1 MNFWDVF
8 GEMLVILFAIA
19 AGYAANRLGYLG
31 GEADQK
37 VSKLLLNI
45 TMPAMIV
52 AAVITGEELPEL
64 GTILS
69 ILEVGVVFYLLEAV
83 FALVVPRFLPG
94 TQGQKGVWR
103 YALAFPN
110 VGFIG
115 YPVAVALF
123 GDGALF
129 YAAILALPFNLLS
142 YSLGP
147 LLLAGAAR
155 FRWKQLFT
163 PCIVASV
170 LGLVLALT
178 RLRPP
183 ALVGENFWDVF
194 GEMLDFVGDITVPL
208 SLLVVGSLLAGMSA
222 GQVLRSPKLWLLT
235 AIRLLLLP
243 VALCLVLRA
252 LGIDSLVLGIAVTQM
267 AMPVAV
273 NGTLL
278 SMEYGGDTE
287 CMAQITFL
295 TTAASIVTIPIV
307 AVLLL

>member
-37 VSKLLLNI
+37 VSKLLL
-45 TMPAMIV
+45 
-52 AAVITGEELPEL
+52 
-64 GTILS
+64 
-69 ILEVGVVFYLLEAV
+69 
-83 FALVVPRFLPG
+83 
-94 TQGQKGVWR
+94 
-103 YALAFPN
+103 
-110 VGFIG
+110 
-115 YPVAVALF
+115 
-123 GDGALF
+123 
-129 YAAILALPFNLLS
+129 
-142 YSLGP
+142 
-147 LLLAGAAR
+147 AGAAR

-183 ALVGENFWDVF
+183 ALV

>member
-1 MNFWDVF
+1 MPPFW
-8 GEMLVILFAIA
+8 
-19 AGYAANRLGYLG
+19 RC
-31 GEADQK
+31 
-37 VSKLLLNI
+37 
-45 TMPAMIV
+45 P
-52 AAVITGEELPEL
+52 
-64 GTILS
+64 S
-69 ILEVGVVFYLLEAV
+69 IC
-83 FALVVPRFLPG
+83 
-94 TQGQKGVWR
+94 
-103 YALAFPN
+103 
-110 VGFIG
+110 
-115 YPVAVALF
+115 
-123 GDGALF
+123 
-129 YAAILALPFNLLS
+129 LS

-183 ALVGENFWDVF
+183 ALVGE
-194 GEMLDFVGDITVPL
+194 MLDFVGDITVPL

-222 GQVLRSPKLWLLT
+222 GQVLRSPE
-235 AIRLLLLP
+235 A
-243 VALCLVLRA
+243 VAADGHAPAGACRWPCA
-252 LGIDSLVLGIAVTQM
+252 WSSGRWGSTPWCWAIAVTQM

-307 AVLLL
+307 AVLRCSERLRKENQYASHSTTGVPRSGPDRRR

>member
-1 MNFWDVF
+1 M
-8 GEMLVILFAIA
+8 
-19 AGYAANRLGYLG
+19 
-31 GEADQK
+31 
-37 VSKLLLNI
+37 
-45 TMPAMIV
+45 
-52 AAVITGEELPEL
+52 
-64 GTILS
+64 
-69 ILEVGVVFYLLEAV
+69 
-83 FALVVPRFLPG
+83 
-94 TQGQKGVWR
+94 
-103 YALAFPN
+103 
-110 VGFIG
+110 
-115 YPVAVALF
+115 
-123 GDGALF
+123 
-129 YAAILALPFNLLS
+129 
-142 YSLGP
+142 
-147 LLLAGAAR
+147 
-155 FRWKQLFT
+155 
-163 PCIVASV
+163 
-170 LGLVLALT
+170 
-178 RLRPP
+178 
-183 ALVGENFWDVF
+183 NFWDVF

-252 LGIDSLVLGIAVTQM
+252 LGIAVTQM

>member
-1 MNFWDVF
+1 MPLFW
-8 GEMLVILFAIA
+8 
-19 AGYAANRLGYLG
+19 RC
-31 GEADQK
+31 
-37 VSKLLLNI
+37 
-45 TMPAMIV
+45 P
-52 AAVITGEELPEL
+52 
-64 GTILS
+64 S
-69 ILEVGVVFYLLEAV
+69 IS
-83 FALVVPRFLPG
+83 
-94 TQGQKGVWR
+94 
-103 YALAFPN
+103 
-110 VGFIG
+110 
-115 YPVAVALF
+115 
-123 GDGALF
+123 
-129 YAAILALPFNLLS
+129 LS
-142 YSLGP
+142 YSLGLAAAGRGCP
-147 LLLAGAAR
+147 LPLEAAVH
-155 FRWKQLFT
+155 

-178 RLRPP
+178 RLAAAGPGGRDAGLCGRHHRAAVP
-183 ALVGENFWDVF
+183 AGGGL
-194 GEMLDFVGDITVPL
+194 
-208 SLLVVGSLLAGMSA
+208 LLAGMSA

-307 AVLLL
+307 AVLLLPELRKETNMPHIQQLESHVADLTRRR

>member
-1 MNFWDVF
+1 MKIN
-8 GEMLVILFAIA
+8 
-19 AGYAANRLGYLG
+19 
-31 GEADQK
+31 
-37 VSKLLLNI
+37 
-45 TMPAMIV
+45 
-52 AAVITGEELPEL
+52 
-64 GTILS
+64 
-69 ILEVGVVFYLLEAV
+69 EVE
-83 FALVVPRFLPG
+83 
-94 TQGQKGVWR
+94 
-103 YALAFPN
+103 
-110 VGFIG
+110 
-115 YPVAVALF
+115 
-123 GDGALF
+123 
-129 YAAILALPFNLLS
+129 
-142 YSLGP
+142 
-147 LLLAGAAR
+147 
-155 FRWKQLFT
+155 
-163 PCIVASV
+163 
-170 LGLVLALT
+170 
-178 RLRPP
+178 
-183 ALVGENFWDVF
+183 ALVGITKKNIRFYEEQGLLKPGRNSQNGYREYGEPEVELLRQIKLLRKLGVPLEEIRQMQTGSRTLGDGMRRHLVTLERERKNLDQAVQFCQALKDREVRLDSLDAGGLLREMEQMEQEGATFLDRQQGDTRRIRYVAPVVVTLLTVF
-194 GEMLDFVGDITVPL
+194 LMGGLIALMLWGFSIDAEDAPPL